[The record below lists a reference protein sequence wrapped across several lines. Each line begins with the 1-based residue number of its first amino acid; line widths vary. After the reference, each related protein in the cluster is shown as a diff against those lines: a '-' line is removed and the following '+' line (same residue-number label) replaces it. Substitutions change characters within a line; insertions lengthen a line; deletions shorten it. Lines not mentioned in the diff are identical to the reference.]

1 MIRLTPH
8 CRIVRMRGVVRNNG
22 ALCWLVN
29 AETMMRVE
37 EPLGNSGRLGS
48 RAVAQ
53 FYRDGRKT
61 FPFSRRN
68 FSAVHFS
75 DFARCCSGMAVYRG
89 EVEVCRSAIEPR
101 RWSLECFRTGNSG
114 CGTGMAERR
123 CSHEHHRAF
132 LEVRRC
138 LVERLRNGIEG
149 HRNPVEGHRNCF
161 ERLGSAFYKGVYA
174 KPTP

>member
-53 FYRDGRKT
+53 
-61 FPFSRRN
+61 SRSR
-68 FSAVHFS
+68 AVAQS
-75 DFARCCSGMAVYRG
+75 RSRAV
-89 EVEVCRSAIEPR
+89 
-101 RWSLECFRTGNSG
+101 
-114 CGTGMAERR
+114 
-123 CSHEHHRAF
+123 
-132 LEVRRC
+132 
-138 LVERLRNGIEG
+138 
-149 HRNPVEGHRNCF
+149 
-161 ERLGSAFYKGVYA
+161 
-174 KPTP
+174 